1 MTTGTAANPSLRAA
15 LWMTGAIGSFSFMAV
30 AGRWLTDASYDTFE
44 IMLYRSIVGV
54 IVVFAVGA
62 AMGTLGQITT
72 RKAHL
77 HIVRNLFHFSG
88 QNLWFYAIS
97 LIPLAQVFALE
108 FTSPIWVLVLA
119 PLILGEQMTRTK
131 VIAALFGFAGILVV
145 TRPGAVP
152 ISTGVVTAATAAMC
166 FAMTM
171 MITKRLT
178 RTESLT
184 CILAYL
190 TVTQLIY
197 GLICAGWDG
206 DIALPTSDSA
216 VYLGLVGLAGL
227 LAHLCVTKALSLAP
241 ATVVVPIDFVRLPV
255 IAVAGMVLF
264 GETLDPWVFV
274 GALLIFGGNYL
285 NIRAETRKSQ

>member
-1 MTTGTAANPSLRAA
+1 MRSELQAA

-30 AGRWLTDASYDTFE
+30 AGRWLADAEYDTFE
-44 IMLYRSIVGV
+44 IMMYRSVVGV

-62 AMGTLGQITT
+62 AFGTLREIGFQ
-72 RKAHL
+72 KAPL
-77 HIVRNLFHFSG
+77 HVVRNVFHFAG
-88 QNLWFYAIS
+88 QNLWFYAITV
-97 LIPLAQVFALE
+97 IPLAQVFALE

-131 VIAALFGFAGILVV
+131 VIAALIGFAGILVV

-152 ISTGVVTAATAAMC
+152 LSSGVITAASAALC
-166 FAMTM
+166 FALTM

-190 TVTQLIY
+190 TVTQLVY
-197 GLICAGWDG
+197 GVVCAGWDG

-216 VYLGLVGLAGL
+216 LYLALVGLAGL

-241 ATVVVPIDFVRLPV
+241 ATIVVPIDFVRLPV
-255 IAVAGMVLF
+255 IAVVGMVLF
-264 GETLDPWVFV
+264 GEALDPWVLL
-274 GALLIFGGNYL
+274 GAVLIFGGNYI
-285 NIRAETRKSQ
+285 NIRAETRKAQ